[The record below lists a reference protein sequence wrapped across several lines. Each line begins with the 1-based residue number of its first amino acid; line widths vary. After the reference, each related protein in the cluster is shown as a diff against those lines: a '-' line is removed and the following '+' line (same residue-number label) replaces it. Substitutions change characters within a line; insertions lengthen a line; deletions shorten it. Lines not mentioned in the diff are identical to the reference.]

1 MSKTREASL
10 WQWLS
15 KAREPYGERLD
26 IERIENSI
34 GSGHP
39 DVRLMVEGKHAYI
52 ELKTVARPARKT
64 TGILVG
70 LRKEQVDWAGR
81 YNTAGGKSCYLL
93 VQVGSGHAAER
104 YLIDSYHFP
113 FLFENRVDEG
123 WLAEHSYTTKEDGPA
138 VVCTIAAE
146 TG

>member
-1 MSKTREASL
+1 MKTREASL

-26 IERIENSI
+26 IERIENSV
-34 GSGHP
+34 GAGHP

-64 TGILVG
+64 TGVLVG
-70 LRKEQVDWAGR
+70 LRLEQKEWAER
-81 YNTAGGKSCYLL
+81 YVKAGGRSCYLL
-93 VQVGSGHAAER
+93 VQVGSGHAAVR
-104 YLIDSYHFP
+104 YLIDAEWFP
-113 FLFENRVDEG
+113 FLYENRVDEA
-123 WLAEHSYTTKEDGPA
+123 WLAEHSYTCAHDGPA
-138 VVCTIAAE
+138 VVCAVAAE